1 MEEHHDPKFEKDLTS
16 LFDAIYSQY
25 RHDFREYSRAS
36 MKRRMIQAL
45 NMLECDS
52 MTMLREKI
60 TSDAKIFTKL
70 LQYLTIPV
78 SEMFRNPTY
87 FSSFRDTIV
96 PHLKTYPSLK
106 IWIAGCSTGEEVYSF
121 AIILKEEELLE
132 RTIIYAT
139 DINSSSLEKA
149 EAGVYKLSDVQKY
162 TANYQRSGGKK
173 SFSDY
178 YSAGYDA
185 AVFDKSLKRN
195 ITFSDHSLATD
206 SVFSETQFVSCRNV
220 LIYFERNLQERAI
233 GLFHE
238 SLCRKGFLGLAP
250 KETIEYTKY
259 HHCFDPILP
268 LDRIFQKNSKPPA
281 GGTNT

>member
-16 LFDAIYSQY
+16 LFDTIYVQY
-25 RHDFREYSRAS
+25 RHDFRDYSRAS
-36 MKRRMIQAL
+36 MKRRMNQAL
-45 NMLECDS
+45 NMLDCDS

-60 TSDAKIFTKL
+60 ASDANSFSKL
-70 LQYLTIPV
+70 LQYLTVPV
-78 SEMFRNPTY
+78 SEMFRTPTY
-87 FSSFRDTIV
+87 FSSFRETIV
-96 PHLKTYPSLK
+96 PHLRTYPSLK

-139 DINSSSLEKA
+139 DINTNSLEKA

-162 TANYQRSGGKK
+162 TGNYQRSGGKNA
-173 SFSDY
+173 FSDY

-185 AVFDKSLKRN
+185 AVFDKSLKKN

-206 SVFSETQFVSCRNV
+206 SVFSETQFISCRNV
-220 LIYFERNLQERAI
+220 FIYFERNLQNKAI

-238 SLCRKGFLGLAP
+238 SLCPKGFLGLAP
-250 KETIEYTKY
+250 KETIEFTKY
-259 HHCFDPILP
+259 QNCFDSIVPV
-268 LDRIFQKNSKPPA
+268 DRIYQKNAMAPVVGAKL
-281 GGTNT
+281 